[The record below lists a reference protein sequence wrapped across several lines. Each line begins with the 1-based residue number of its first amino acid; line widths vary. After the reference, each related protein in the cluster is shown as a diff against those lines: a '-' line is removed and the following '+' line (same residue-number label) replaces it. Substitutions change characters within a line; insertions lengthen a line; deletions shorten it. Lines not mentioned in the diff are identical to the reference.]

1 MRRSAL
7 FVWENRSV
15 AYKEDGD
22 FVEYVYDFASSLTLR
37 LLGWHVGI
45 DLWSVLIEA
54 AVATWLICF
63 R

>member
-1 MRRSAL
+1 
-7 FVWENRSV
+7 V
-15 AYKEDGD
+15 AYKENGD